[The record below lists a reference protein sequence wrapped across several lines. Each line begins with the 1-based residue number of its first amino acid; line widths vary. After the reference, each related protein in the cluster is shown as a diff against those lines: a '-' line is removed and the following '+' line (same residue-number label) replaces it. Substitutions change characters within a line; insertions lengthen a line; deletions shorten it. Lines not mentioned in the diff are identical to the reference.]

1 MIFDQCLFKEFVKQ
15 GDKTCTIKQT
25 SCESKIQFLDLV
37 VEINSMHIF
46 RLQTI

>member
-25 SCESKIQFLDLV
+25 SQSKIQFLDLV